1 MTYEEAKAALTENL
15 EKFRVAGDVKAFYA
29 TLAMRNALIEDGDE
43 LTDVAEE
50 YIKLFGK

>member
-29 TLAMRNALIEDGDE
+29 TLAMRNALIEDGDD
-43 LTDVAEE
+43 LTDVAIE
-50 YIKLFGK
+50 YVKLFGK